1 MILRDVP
8 FSALYWLGYENFKRL
23 FASLENTPFS
33 SSSSSSS
40 STASPLGIMMA
51 GGLSSTLAAI
61 CTHPFD
67 VIKTQQ
73 ELLQLKRRNIK
84 EASAG
89 ALTSSQGLES
99 VSSLYRQGGIT
110 ALYRGLLLRLMIVVP
125 GSAVMISVY
134 ELVKRHL

>member
-33 SSSSSSS
+33 SSSPSSA
-40 STASPLGIMMA
+40 TASPLGILMA
-51 GGLSSTLAAI
+51 GGLSSALAAI

-73 ELLQLKRRNIK
+73 ELIQLQSGNIK
-84 EASAG
+84 ETSAG
-89 ALTSSQGLES
+89 VLTSSQGLES